1 MAEVRGDAADLR
13 VAMISMHTSPL
24 DQPGSGDAGG
34 MNVYVARTAQL
45 VAESG
50 AKVDVFTR
58 ATSSRQP
65 ESQVMAPGV
74 TVHNL
79 PAGPFAGLRKED
91 LPAQVCPFTAEVLR
105 FAMSRYET
113 PYDIVHSH
121 YWLSGQSGWLASQR
135 WNVPLIHSM
144 HTMAK
149 VKNDNLAVGDRPE
162 PLVRVVGEEQVVRA
176 ADRLIA
182 NTADERYE
190 LMRHYGAP
198 GDRVDVVHPGVDL
211 ATFAPRDRQNARR
224 RSGLAEDG
232 DIVLFVGRI
241 QPLKAPDLLIHAL
254 ADLIARE
261 PWRRERLRLVICG
274 GPSGSGVAHPDELAR
289 LARHLR
295 VADLITFLPPLTPAE
310 LADLYASAD
319 VVAVPSYSESFGLV
333 ALEAQACGVPVLAAG
348 VGGLRTAV
356 SHRGSGVLV
365 DGHDPHTWADEIAD
379 LLDRPRERRRLALG
393 ARRHAAEFGWAA
405 TAAGTLSTYSAARAG
420 RRILQPAN

>member
-1 MAEVRGDAADLR
+1 MTVARTHDVDMR

-45 VAESG
+45 VAQAG
-50 AKVDVFTR
+50 ATVDVFTR

-65 ESQVMAPGV
+65 ESVAMGPGV

-79 PAGPFAGLRKED
+79 PAGPFAGLRKEE
-91 LPAQVCPFTAEVLR
+91 LPEQVCPFTSEVLR
-105 FAMSRYET
+105 FALAKSDS
-113 PYDIVHSH
+113 PYDVVHSH
-121 YWLSGQSGWLASQR
+121 YWLSGQAGWLTSQR
-135 WNVPLIHSM
+135 WRVPLVHSM

-182 NTADERYE
+182 NTADERFE

-198 GDRVDVVHPGVDL
+198 GERVDVVHPGVDL
-211 ATFAPRDRQNARR
+211 ATFSPRDRDTARR
-224 RSGLAEDG
+224 RTGFSADR
-232 DIVLFVGRI
+232 DIVVFVGRI
-241 QPLKAPDLLIHAL
+241 QPLKAPDLLVRAV
-254 ADLIARE
+254 ADLVARE
-261 PWRRERLRLVICG
+261 PHRRERLQLVVCG
-274 GPSGSGVAHPDELAR
+274 GPSGAGVAHPEELLQ
-289 LARHLR
+289 LAGHLG
-295 VADLITFLPPLTPAE
+295 VADLITFLPPLAPTA

-333 ALEAQACGVPVLAAG
+333 ALEAQACGVPVLAAC

-356 SHRGSGVLV
+356 SHRSSGVLV
-365 DGHDPHTWADEIAD
+365 DGHEPYTWSKELAD
-379 LLDRPRERRRLALG
+379 LLDRPRERSRLAAG
-393 ARRHAAEFGWAA
+393 ARRHAQDFSWAA
-405 TAAGTLSTYSAARAG
+405 TAAGTLAAYSEARAG
-420 RRILQPAN
+420 RRVLQPIT